1 MVMPADH
8 RTATPAPTQSS
19 GIAAAC
25 VFLRACRPLPPHI
38 IKGHLARPAEAER
51 APRWRRAGHLV
62 MPAEHRTATPAPTQS
77 SGIAAACVCDRA
89 CRPLPPHII
98 KGYLAR
104 PAEVERAPRW
114 RRAGDLVM
122 PAEHRTATS
131 AQGTGTVLPAACTLA
146 RAARQRRRR
155 SSPERAAGCAQG
167 VAARRPGTQ
176 PGETPRARGAG
187 RGSWSEIWP
196 SPGASSGQNQ
206 ILER

>member
-1 MVMPADH
+1 LLGRPRSA
-8 RTATPAPTQSS
+8 RTLQALRSYTPREHAARA
-19 GIAAAC
+19 GCKRAAAER
-25 VFLRACRPLPPHI
+25 LRGAPGPLRPAGLVRPGYGGEQWNFARPKRHRSVHRPLCELSRLPH
-38 IKGHLARPAEAER
+38 GCFASCLARPAEA
-51 APRWRRAGHLV
+51 
-62 MPAEHRTATPAPTQS
+62 
-77 SGIAAACVCDRA
+77 
-89 CRPLPPHII
+89 
-98 KGYLAR
+98 
-104 PAEVERAPRW
+104 ERAPRW